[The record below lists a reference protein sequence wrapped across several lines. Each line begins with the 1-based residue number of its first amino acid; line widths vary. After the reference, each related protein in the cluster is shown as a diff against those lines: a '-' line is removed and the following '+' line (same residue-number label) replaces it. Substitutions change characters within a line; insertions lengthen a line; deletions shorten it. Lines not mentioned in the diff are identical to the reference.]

1 MHTTHK
7 FTHLSSSPTSS
18 DTHTHIHH
26 WENSLNSI
34 PSKSMAKVFY
44 LTIIAALSMIFIS
57 TAAFADSGNSPFIV
71 AHKRVSQRKI
81 SSDLERVSVS
91 IDIYNAG
98 SEYSPLFLSLS
109 LSTHTHTH
117 TSVFVFVACR
127 WIIFF
132 LVKDGDHFLKI
143 LNSDTRRIPNT
154 PRTELW
160 IYWMRTFGILD
171 YFFYVQ
177 FFYFFFGNV
186 VHT

>member
-1 MHTTHK
+1 
-7 FTHLSSSPTSS
+7 
-18 DTHTHIHH
+18 
-26 WENSLNSI
+26 
-34 PSKSMAKVFY
+34 MAKVFY

-117 TSVFVFVACR
+117 LRFRICCMPMNHFFFFFWLKMAIIFWKFWILILEEYPILHEQSCEFIECAHSEF
-127 WIIFF
+127 WIIFSMC
-132 LVKDGDHFLKI
+132 
-143 LNSDTRRIPNT
+143 N
-154 PRTELW
+154 
-160 IYWMRTFGILD
+160 
-171 YFFYVQ
+171 FFI
-177 FFYFFFGNV
+177 FFWKCCSHIKV
-186 VHT
+186 TV

>member
-1 MHTTHK
+1 
-7 FTHLSSSPTSS
+7 
-18 DTHTHIHH
+18 
-26 WENSLNSI
+26 
-34 PSKSMAKVFY
+34 MAKVFY

-109 LSTHTHTH
+109 LSTHTHLRFRICCMPMNH
-117 TSVFVFVACR
+117 
-127 WIIFF
+127 FF
-132 LVKDGDHFLKI
+132 FFFFVKDGDHFLRI

-160 IYWMRTFGILD
+160 IYWMHTFGILD

-177 FFYFFFGNV
+177 FFYFFLEMLFTHKSHSIKGFPEMLPWNV
-186 VHT
+186 YQHN

>member
-1 MHTTHK
+1 
-7 FTHLSSSPTSS
+7 
-18 DTHTHIHH
+18 
-26 WENSLNSI
+26 
-34 PSKSMAKVFY
+34 MAKVFY

-109 LSTHTHTH
+109 LSTHTHTPPFSYLLH
-117 TSVFVFVACR
+117 ADESFFF
-127 WIIFF
+127 FF

-177 FFYFFFGNV
+177 FFYFFLEMLFTHKSHSIKGFPEMLPWNV
-186 VHT
+186 YQHN